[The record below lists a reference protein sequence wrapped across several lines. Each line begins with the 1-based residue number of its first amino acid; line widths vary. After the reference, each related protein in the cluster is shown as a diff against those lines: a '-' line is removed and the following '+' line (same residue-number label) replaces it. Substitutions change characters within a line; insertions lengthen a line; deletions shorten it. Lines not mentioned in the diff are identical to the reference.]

1 MAVNKGNKPIEVRE
15 EVHKAVKVRATV
27 LGITMRD
34 YIEGLI
40 KKDFKANGIDI
51 RAFKKDV

>member
-15 EVHKAVKVRATV
+15 EIHKAVKVRATV